1 VTDPTSLT
9 NITGGATPQDIENII
24 GVLTGIVAIIMG
36 SGIGMLAL
44 WLDYRKK
51 RDIFQLHHAER
62 MAAIEK
68 GIELPPLPP
77 EFFQSNRQ
85 GLRTPPEYLRR
96 GLLWVLIGAAG
107 STALYFQSG
116 THLQAWWGLVLVAWG
131 VANLLFYA
139 LDGRRKTT
147 DSAGHD
153 GAQR

>member
-1 VTDPTSLT
+1 MTDPSSLA
-9 NITGGATPQDIENII
+9 NIAGGASPRDIENII
-24 GVLTGIVAIIMG
+24 GVLTGIVFVILAF
-36 SGIGMLAL
+36 GIGMLAL
-44 WLDYRKK
+44 WLDYRRK

-68 GIELPPLPP
+68 GIEVPPLPP
-77 EFFQSNRQ
+77 EFFQSNR

-96 GLLWVLIGAAG
+96 GLLWVLLGAAG
-107 STALYFQSG
+107 ATALYFQPG
-116 THLQAWWGLVLVAWG
+116 TRAQAWWGLVLAAWG

-139 LDGRRKTT
+139 LDSRRKAT